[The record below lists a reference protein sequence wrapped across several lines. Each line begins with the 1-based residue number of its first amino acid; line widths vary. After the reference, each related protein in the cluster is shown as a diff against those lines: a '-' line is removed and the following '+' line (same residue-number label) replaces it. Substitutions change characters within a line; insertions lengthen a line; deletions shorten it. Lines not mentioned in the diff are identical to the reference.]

1 MNHIRVKNLISSGFL
16 VNGEIASNIDA
27 LSEDDFILLQE
38 KLKKEKAFV
47 LSKEIIKRLLTKEI
61 EILSQFKP
69 VKSITI
75 QDFVKT
81 LNERYSFL
89 QGILLDKVELKNIV
103 SINKASNGD
112 VSIIGLVKEISER
125 DGDTPVVL
133 EDPTGS
139 IETLIDK
146 KTAERLCLD
155 DVVAVAGKIN
165 NKILFVN
172 KLLFPN
178 IPLRPVNYSEE
189 SVRIAFSENEKK
201 IDADYVIYKN
211 KIQDNIK
218 NKSYEISCPS
228 FVKIKNVTVL
238 VVFSTDP
245 INLLNKRYAN
255 IGNRDLLIKTIPD
268 ILFTDNG
275 KNMSYKGVSIVSLDN
290 MIDLKT
296 REVKKID
303 YV

>member
-16 VNGEIASNIDA
+16 VNGEIASNIEA
-27 LSEDDFILLQE
+27 LSEDDFLLLQE

-47 LSKEIIKRLLTKEI
+47 LSKELINRLLTKEI

-69 VKSITI
+69 VEAITI

-103 SINKASNGD
+103 SINKAGNGD
-112 VSIIGLVKEISER
+112 VSIIGLVKEISEK
-125 DGDTPVVL
+125 DSNTLVVL

-139 IETLIDK
+139 IETVIDK
-146 KTAERLCLD
+146 KIAERLCLD
-155 DVVAVAGKIN
+155 DVVAVTGKIN
-165 NKILFVN
+165 NRTLSVD

-178 IPLRPVNYSEE
+178 IPLRPVNYSKE
-189 SVRIAFSENEKK
+189 SVRIAFSENGKK
-201 IDADYVIYKN
+201 IGADYVIYKN
-211 KIQDNIK
+211 KIRDNIK
-218 NKSYEISCPS
+218 NKSYEISCPC

-238 VVFSTDP
+238 VVFNTDP

-255 IGNRDLLIKTIPD
+255 ICNRDLLVKTIPD
-268 ILFTDNG
+268 ILFTNNG

-290 MIDLKT
+290 VIDLKT
-296 REVKKID
+296 REVKQ
-303 YV
+303 V